1 MPIYTFSENELKAYT
16 KAVKQLAIIE
26 NNFQK
31 VQLLKRK
38 LSNAEK
44 DFEEAKS
51 LNRNFGMFEDCGESY
66 RQELF
71 LSESRLQSLQSELKT
86 AKKILKDSRRN
97 LNIQKETLGKVH
109 QNVEHLLYDHTA
121 DFITDQ
127 NKHRKTISRFG
138 GDFFLTVHS
147 VVAHKEK
154 RHMKPMTPDEQ
165 EILALFKELKK
176 EANNRNLVRVAR
188 VNIPDNLDTLKKSIK
203 IFKEGNLLFSKE
215 QTKQLN
221 TMLNPLEK
229 AL

>member
-1 MPIYTFSENELKAYT
+1 MPTYIFSENELDAYT

-26 NNFQK
+26 NNFQR
-31 VQLLKRK
+31 VQLLKKK
-38 LSNAEK
+38 LSYEER

-51 LNRNFGMFEDCGESY
+51 LNRSFGMFEDCGESY

-86 AKKILKDSRRN
+86 AKKILKDSRRK
-97 LNIQKETLGKVH
+97 LSIQKESLGRGQ

-121 DFITDQ
+121 NFLTLQ

-138 GDFFLTVHS
+138 GDFFLTVHA
-147 VVAHKEK
+147 VVANKEK
-154 RHMKPMTPDEQ
+154 HHRKPMTPDEQ
-165 EILALFKELKK
+165 EILSLFKTLKK
-176 EANNRNLVRVAR
+176 EAENRNFVRVVR
-188 VNIPDNLDTLKKSIK
+188 VNIPDNKNVLKKSIK
-203 IFKEGNLLFSKE
+203 FFKVGNLLFSKE

-221 TMLNPLEK
+221 TLLEPLEK

>member
-1 MPIYTFSENELKAYT
+1 MPTYTFSENELKAYT

-26 NNFQK
+26 SNFQK

-38 LSNAEK
+38 LFNAEK
-44 DFEEAKS
+44 ELDEAKS
-51 LNRNFGMFEDCGESY
+51 LDRSFGMFEDCGESY

-71 LSESRLQSLQSELKT
+71 LAESRFASLQSELKT
-86 AKKILKDSRRN
+86 AKKILKDSRRK

-109 QNVEHLLYDHTA
+109 QNVEHLLHDHTA
-121 DFITDQ
+121 NFITDQ

-165 EILALFKELKK
+165 EILTLFKKLKK

-188 VNIPDNLDTLKKSIK
+188 VNIPDNVNTLKKSIK
-203 IFKEGNLLFSKE
+203 VFKEGNLLFSKE
-215 QTKQLN
+215 QTKQLK
-221 TMLNPLEK
+221 TMLEPLEK